1 MSLRKKLTILSSLLG
16 TMIIYMSSAHAEL
29 VGTDELLKSADRTK
43 IVQALERKDVQQQLT
58 ALGVDPATA
67 LARVDLMTDAEVSQ
81 INGRLA
87 ELPAGAGVSTVE
99 LLLIVII
106 VLLLV

>member
-16 TMIIYMSSAHAEL
+16 TLIICLSSAHAEL
-29 VGTDELLKSADRTK
+29 VGTDELLKPADRTK
-43 IVQALERKDVQQQLT
+43 IVQTLERKDVQQQLT